1 MDEPER
7 RDDGVADPEVAIE
20 DQRSRRFHERAC
32 GTFPGGVSHT
42 TRYTDPNPLY
52 MESATGAHVRDAD
65 GNEYVDFWMNHFAS
79 VLGHS
84 HPNVVEAV
92 TAQARNGLHLET
104 VNERALE
111 LGERIPE
118 YVPSAER
125 VRLCVSGTEATMYAV
140 RLARAYTGRR
150 HVLKVEGGWHG
161 GNTDLSVDVHA
172 PFDGPET
179 DGLPPGA
186 AEHVHSF
193 PYNDSSALR
202 RLLDEYEGDV
212 AAVVVEPLRGALC
225 VEAAEPFLR
234 ALRGE
239 TAERDVVLVFDEVVT
254 GFRVSPR
261 SYQARIGVSPDL
273 TTLGKFLGGGLPVG
287 AIAGR
292 ADLFWNAR
300 PGVPKPQKVLAGG
313 GTGSMH
319 PLTAAAGVASLDVL
333 DREPVHEH
341 TETLGER
348 VRQGLEEVFE
358 DLAVAATVLGTSSL
372 FCPHFSPSGSPDTIR
387 AVQTETDPE
396 VLETFHRRLLEH
408 GYFFMPG
415 LTGAI
420 SYRTTADHV
429 DEFLAA
435 AKEVTADVKAENVI

>member
-20 DQRSRRFHERAC
+20 DQRSPRLHERAC

-92 TAQARNGLHLET
+92 TAQARNWFNLET

-150 HVLKVEGGWHG
+150 QVLKVEGGWHG

-179 DGLPPGA
+179 DGLSPGA
-186 AEHVHSF
+186 ADHVHSF

-225 VEAAEPFLR
+225 VEAAALEALCVSRRPSRSSARSGERPRNGTSFSSSTRSLR
-234 ALRGE
+234 AS
-239 TAERDVVLVFDEVVT
+239 
-254 GFRVSPR
+254 VSPR
-261 SYQARIGVSPDL
+261 EATRHGSGS
-273 TTLGKFLGGGLPVG
+273 LPTS
-287 AIAGR
+287 R
-292 ADLFWNAR
+292 
-300 PGVPKPQKVLAGG
+300 
-313 GTGSMH
+313 GSESFS
-319 PLTAAAGVASLDVL
+319 AAAY
-333 DREPVHEH
+333 
-341 TETLGER
+341 
-348 VRQGLEEVFE
+348 
-358 DLAVAATVLGTSSL
+358 
-372 FCPHFSPSGSPDTIR
+372 PSGPSPGARTCSGTRDPGYR
-387 AVQTETDPE
+387 NPRKSSPAVERDRCT
-396 VLETFHRRLLEH
+396 R
-408 GYFFMPG
+408 
-415 LTGAI
+415 
-420 SYRTTADHV
+420 
-429 DEFLAA
+429 
-435 AKEVTADVKAENVI
+435 